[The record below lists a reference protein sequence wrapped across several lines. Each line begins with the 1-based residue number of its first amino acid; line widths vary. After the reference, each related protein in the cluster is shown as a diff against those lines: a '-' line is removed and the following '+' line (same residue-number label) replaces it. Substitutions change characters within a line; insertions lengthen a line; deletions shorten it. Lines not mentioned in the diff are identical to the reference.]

1 MKTSRLGEMKWTFD
15 FGIWCFI
22 RFNFLQLPLFLTT
35 KLSGRSLDLIHLD
48 QQEYTALQ
56 LNAPKI
62 GA

>member
-1 MKTSRLGEMKWTFD
+1 VFHPVQLLATTS
-15 FGIWCFI
+15 I
-22 RFNFLQLPLFLTT
+22 RTT